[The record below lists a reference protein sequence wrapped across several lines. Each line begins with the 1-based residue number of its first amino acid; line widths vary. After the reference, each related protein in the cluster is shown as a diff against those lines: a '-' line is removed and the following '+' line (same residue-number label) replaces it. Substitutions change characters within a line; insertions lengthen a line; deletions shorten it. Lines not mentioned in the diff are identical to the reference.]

1 MARRM
6 HLYLAKLQRREG
18 EMSEGIGVRTAACSD
33 YERLLS
39 ESTDALYTW
48 KNRREQIAR
57 LGLEGKRTGDEL
69 QRLQAEYARAY
80 NRLERHAK
88 SCATC
93 QFATEFED
101 DDERGDTVLATRKQA
116 SA

>member
-1 MARRM
+1 MNEA
-6 HLYLAKLQRREG
+6 
-18 EMSEGIGVRTAACSD
+18 IVVRTAACSD
-33 YERLLS
+33 YERLL
-39 ESTDALYTW
+39 EECKNALYAW

-80 NRLERHAK
+80 SRLERHAK

-93 QFATEFED
+93 RFATEIED
-101 DDERGDTVLATRKQA
+101 EDQRGDTQHPARKEV

>member
-1 MARRM
+1 MN
-6 HLYLAKLQRREG
+6 
-18 EMSEGIGVRTAACSD
+18 EGIGVRTAACSD
-33 YERLLS
+33 YERLLN
-39 ESTDALYTW
+39 ECKNALYAW

-57 LGLEGKRTGDEL
+57 FGLEGKRTGDEL

-88 SCATC
+88 SCAMCRFTS
-93 QFATEFED
+93 EFED
-101 DDERGDTVLATRKQA
+101 EDQWCDTGHSTRKEV